1 MRYQYTGAVPYALID
16 KARESFEAYRS
27 DKEPLMARIRDN
39 ERFYKKS
46 YSHITHN
53 LEKVMTCDT
62 PLIFSAIENA
72 RADAIDNYP
81 SVTIL
86 EREPDGTR
94 AAELLTKIIPAQLE
108 ISEFKRAYKENIRSK
123 LKYGTAVY
131 GVFFDKV
138 TGNID
143 IKGIDIADVYV
154 DMNVS
159 DVQDSPFVFIAA
171 AVENDTLRERYPM
184 FRDLFEGDCEA
195 ETADGTREL
204 RDRSRVIDCYYK
216 KADGAVHLMK
226 LCRDTV
232 IAATEDMDGYDRGL
246 YDHELYPVVF
256 DVLYPAENSPFGFGM
271 LDIGKATQTAI
282 DKLDRAITENIMCGA
297 KPRYLAKRNGGI
309 DEAEFRDMSKNIVHY
324 EGETDAIVAVGSTP
338 LADTALSHR
347 ERKKDELKELLAN
360 RDFQQGS
367 TYGGVTAASA
377 IQTLRQ
383 TGEKRTRAI
392 ISDTYDAYKRIIY
405 MVIELM
411 RQFYSEKR
419 TYRVTDE
426 LGQKRFVSLDSSMMF
441 RQKWGDSG
449 VRLSRIMFDIDV
461 VPQHEDPTSRETAN
475 GTIMTFYNSGM
486 LAPENAAMAVTAL
499 KNMQFDGKEQL
510 IADIEK
516 LRQGE
521 GNASFGG
528 LSDSAAELPEA
539 QDPQKG
545 AG

>member
-1 MRYQYTGAVPYALID
+1 MLYRYNGRVPRALID
-16 KARESFEAYRS
+16 KAREAFDAYRS

-39 ERFYKKS
+39 ERFYKRS
-46 YSHITHN
+46 YTHTSQR
-53 LEKVMTCDT
+53 LDSVMTCDT

-81 SVTIL
+81 SVNIL
-86 EREPDGTR
+86 ERDPDGTR

-131 GVFFDKV
+131 GVFFDKA

-171 AVENDTLRERYPM
+171 AVENDTLRERYPE
-184 FRDLFEGDCEA
+184 FRDLFEGDCES

-216 KADGAVHLMK
+216 KADGTVHLMK

-271 LDIGKATQTAI
+271 LDIGKATQTVI
-282 DKLDRAITENIMCGA
+282 DKLDRAITENVMCGA

-338 LADTALSHR
+338 LADTALTHR

-392 ISDTYDAYKRIIY
+392 INDTYDAYKRIIY
-405 MVIELM
+405 MMIELM

-419 TYRVTDE
+419 TYRITDE
-426 LGQKRFVSLDSSMMF
+426 LGQKRFATLDSSVMF
-441 RQKWGDSG
+441 RQKWGEGG
-449 VRLSRIMFDIDV
+449 VELSRIMFDIDV
-461 VPQHEDPTSRETAN
+461 VPQHEDPLSREAAN

-516 LRQGE
+516 IRNEADRGTPSPLS
-521 GNASFGG
+521 ASP
-528 LSDSAAELPEA
+528 LSAAE
-539 QDPQKG
+539 KG
-545 AG
+545 AN